1 MSETNNDPPYQLMCL
16 IEERLSHVSRD
27 QIVSWLQITV
37 ERLSFSAETDRGPQ
51 SVTISIARQVLQGD
65 VGEDFLSVL
74 DVASDR
80 GLLSILIGPA
90 GRAFLAYSM
99 NYYNHTQE
107 LACVTA
113 VGISPDF
120 KEEVTQVLRTKYP
133 HPTRIVF
140 DVVPN
145 LISGITL
152 SLNGSLVVDLSLR
165 TAMNK
170 QIPAYIRRETIAEME
185 RVNNVS

>member
-37 ERLSFSAETDRGPQ
+37 ERLSFSAETERGPQ
-51 SVTISIARQVLQGD
+51 SITIGIARQVLQGD

-80 GLLSILIGPA
+80 GLLSMLIGPA
-90 GRAFLAYSM
+90 GRSFLAYSM
-99 NYYNHTQE
+99 NYYNHNQE
-107 LACVTA
+107 LVCLTA
-113 VGISPDF
+113 IGISPEF
-120 KEEVTQVLRTKYP
+120 KEEITQILRKKYSP
-133 HPTRIVF
+133 PTRIVF
-140 DVVPN
+140 DVAPT

-152 SLNGSLVVDLSLR
+152 SLNGSLVADFSLR
-165 TAMNK
+165 AAMNK
-170 QIPAYIRRETIAEME
+170 QLPGYVRRETIAEME
-185 RVNNVS
+185 RVNNAS